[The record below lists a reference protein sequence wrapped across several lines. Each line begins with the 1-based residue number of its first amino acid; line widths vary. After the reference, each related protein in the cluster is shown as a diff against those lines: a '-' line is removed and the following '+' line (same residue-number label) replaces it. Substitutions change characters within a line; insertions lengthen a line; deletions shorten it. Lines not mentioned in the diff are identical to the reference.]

1 MFHWQQYGV
10 LFSRSSDMLLGF
22 NNTFF
27 QVRVSTEV
35 TLAYLGVPLFLFL
48 LIITGWANTQDG
60 NRKREPGRYFD
71 TVF

>member
-1 MFHWQQYGV
+1 MFHWQQYSV

-35 TLAYLGVPLFLFL
+35 TLAYLGVPLFLF
-48 LIITGWANTQDG
+48 
-60 NRKREPGRYFD
+60 
-71 TVF
+71 